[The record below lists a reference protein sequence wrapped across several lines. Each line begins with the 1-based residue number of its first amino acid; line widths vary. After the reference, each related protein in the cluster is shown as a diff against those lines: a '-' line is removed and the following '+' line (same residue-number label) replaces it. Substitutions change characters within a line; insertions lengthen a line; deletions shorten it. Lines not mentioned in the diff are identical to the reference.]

1 MSAVYECI
9 VCLYVA
15 RCFNQFAAFKGSLS
29 KEIPFNVN
37 CFLFLQSVG
46 QVHAEDADEGI
57 NGEIYY
63 SLMNPKSS
71 FAVDPVTGVI
81 TLARPLSYHKKAQ
94 HEITIMAQV
103 CRYL

>member
-1 MSAVYECI
+1 MF
-9 VCLYVA
+9 VA
-15 RCFNQFAAFKGSLS
+15 RYCCCCNQFTAFKGSLS
-29 KEIPFNVN
+29 REIPFNVN
-37 CFLFLQSVG
+37 CFLLQGVG

-94 HEITIMAQV
+94 HEVTIMAQV
-103 CRYL
+103 RKCQ